1 MSAKKLERFEPT
13 ADCAPGMASSD
24 SGDWVRYEDAEK
36 LEKER
41 DEAVDALRRIDS
53 VEFVGEAL
61 VHAIARRV
69 LARLSGGDDAP
80 GE

>member
-1 MSAKKLERFEPT
+1 MSAKKLERFN
-13 ADCAPGMASSD
+13 PGLFLMDHDRA
-24 SGDWVRYEDAEK
+24 GDWVRYEDAEK

-61 VHAIARRV
+61 VHAIAHRV

>member
-41 DEAVDALRRIDS
+41 DEAVDAFDS

-61 VHAIARRV
+61 VHAIAHRV